1 MTPINWLKRNL
12 GHQISSD
19 VRNVIEFIFLWQE
32 YNFKYHVESTRG
44 RDRDAALRLKDN
56 EIAKEYYEQIKEE
69 CSRDFARI
77 PSLHS
82 DNNPR
87 IKLSKDSDFQ
97 REVLYNTTNCSLED
111 FLNVIYQIRCN
122 FLHGEKLW
130 NEEQNIDIQLICW
143 AKDKLE
149 KLLTGIHY
157 L

>member
-69 CSRDFARI
+69 CLRDFARI

-87 IKLSKDSDFQ
+87 IKLSKDSNFQ

-111 FLNVIYQIRCN
+111 FFSTSGWLS
-122 FLHGEKLW
+122 
-130 NEEQNIDIQLICW
+130 
-143 AKDKLE
+143 LE
-149 KLLTGIHY
+149 
-157 L
+157 